1 MLKEGMDILVVGL
14 GTSGEACARYLLD
27 TGSAGCSVRVTVVD
41 GSETEALQATAAD
54 IRSLGATVLLGV
66 SDIAAE
72 YDLALMSPGIPPA
85 SPLFRAAHRASV
97 ETISEIEFAYRRSS
111 APWIA
116 VTGTNGKTTVT
127 SLIGQLLLG
136 GGVAVRVAG
145 NIGMPAISAVAETGP
160 AGAIVAEVSS
170 FQLALTSQFHPRVA
184 VLLNITPDH
193 LDWHGD
199 MATYTADKA
208 RVFANLTQDDT
219 AVVDVDDPGAAP
231 FADVIESRGAR
242 VVRTSV
248 KSVPEGGVG
257 VGAGGYIT
265 AMVRGVA
272 HRVVHRDA
280 LRIRGAH
287 NLANACAATAA
298 ALAFGVSVEDVRNGL
313 ESFEPLAH
321 RLEPVGIVEGVEY
334 FNDSKATNPGAA
346 IKALESFS
354 DRRTTVLLGGRN
366 KGASF
371 DELAWAVGGRRA
383 RAVVFGEA
391 ADEIAAALVKAGV
404 DYEAATDLRSAVGI
418 AHRMASE
425 GDVVVLSPA
434 CASFDEFASYADRGS
449 RFKEM
454 IASLGRE
461 VG

>member
-1 MLKEGMDILVVGL
+1 M
-14 GTSGEACARYLLD
+14 
-27 TGSAGCSVRVTVVD
+27 
-41 GSETEALQATAAD
+41 
-54 IRSLGATVLLGV
+54 
-66 SDIAAE
+66 
-72 YDLALMSPGIPPA
+72 
-85 SPLFRAAHRASV
+85 
-97 ETISEIEFAYRRSS
+97 
-111 APWIA
+111 
-116 VTGTNGKTTVT
+116 
-127 SLIGQLLLG
+127 
-136 GGVAVRVAG
+136 AVRVAG

-231 FADVIESRGAR
+231 FANVIEGRGAR

-248 KSVPEGGVG
+248 TRVPEGGVG
-257 VGAGGYIT
+257 VGTDGYIT

-298 ALAFGVSVEDVRNGL
+298 ALAFGVSVEDVRGGL
-313 ESFEPLAH
+313 QSFEPLAH
-321 RLEPVGIVEGVEY
+321 RLEPAGIVEGVEY

-354 DRRTTVLLGGRN
+354 ERRTTVLLGGRN

-371 DELAWAVGGRRA
+371 DELARAVGDRRA

-391 ADEIAAALVKAGV
+391 ADEIAAAFVKAAV

-434 CASFDEFASYADRGS
+434 CASFDEFSSYADRGS
-449 RFKEM
+449 QFKEM
-454 IASLGRE
+454 IALLGRE